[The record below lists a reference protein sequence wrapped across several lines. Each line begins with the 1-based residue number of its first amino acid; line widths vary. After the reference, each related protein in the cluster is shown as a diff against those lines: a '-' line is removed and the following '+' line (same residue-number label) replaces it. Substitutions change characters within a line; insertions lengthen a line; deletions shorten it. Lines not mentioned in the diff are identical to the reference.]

1 MISSRFHRA
10 SMSFWYWKLFSSVKS
25 LLKKKLAIILRYS
38 GQYFWLP
45 SNVFWWQLQ
54 ILFKNQL
61 TILERLLG
69 SQSFFYFKFFLW
81 KHKKPNNITCV
92 LNENVNW
99 FFSITDSMTLLVIA
113 SSGWHL
119 ALYIVICYR
128 NQGQNRKQEK
138 LKITTQYISRFL
150 TFLSRNVVVAINCCL
165 LSSCS
170 KIARR
175 FLNNICNCHQN
186 MLLRNQK

>member
-1 MISSRFHRA
+1 MDIREFGAVHGINFPL
-10 SMSFWYWKLFSSVKS
+10 MYWIV
-25 LLKKKLAIILRYS
+25 A
-38 GQYFWLP
+38 
-45 SNVFWWQLQ
+45 
-54 ILFKNQL
+54 
-61 TILERLLG
+61 
-69 SQSFFYFKFFLW
+69 
-81 KHKKPNNITCV
+81 NNITCV

>member
-1 MISSRFHRA
+1 MISNRFHRA

-138 LKITTQYISRFL
+138 LKITTQYI
-150 TFLSRNVVVAINCCL
+150 
-165 LSSCS
+165 
-170 KIARR
+170 
-175 FLNNICNCHQN
+175 
-186 MLLRNQK
+186 